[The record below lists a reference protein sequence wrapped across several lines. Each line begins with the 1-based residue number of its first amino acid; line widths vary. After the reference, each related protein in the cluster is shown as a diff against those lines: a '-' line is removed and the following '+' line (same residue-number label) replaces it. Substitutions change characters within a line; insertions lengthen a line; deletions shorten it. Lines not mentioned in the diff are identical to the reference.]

1 MPSNSDNKELLIILF
16 SESFAKILAPSMSKN
31 AKEFKIGSNFSI
43 FFSVLSN
50 NSVGETSLFFI
61 SFESSETL
69 IKSRGFIEKFS
80 Y

>member
-1 MPSNSDNKELLIILF
+1 
-16 SESFAKILAPSMSKN
+16 MSKN

-61 SFESSETL
+61 SLESSETL